1 MASLRTKI
9 LSFVV
14 AAAALAPVA
23 ACSSSTEA
31 RNVYM
36 ALDSVGD
43 RPRDTFFTDT
53 KQLFC
58 NIDYVG
64 QRRDTTVQARI
75 HQISH
80 EASWGGVVTA
90 GSYILG
96 GGELAPG
103 AGSQVVSFSFTLVP
117 APGATGA
124 QQGQLPWPIGDYRCE
139 ITING
144 VAQGAAPFK
153 IIYPTC
159 PELPPQAQ
167 SACLGF
173 VRPAQ
178 ACPATNQAVN
188 CTCDAD
194 GPLKGLW
201 NCP

>member
-1 MASLRTKI
+1 MASLQSKI
-9 LSFVV
+9 FTVVVV
-14 AAAALAPVA
+14 AGALAPVV
-23 ACSSSTEA
+23 ACGSSTEA

-36 ALDSVGD
+36 ALDSAGD

-53 KQLFC
+53 KQIFC
-58 NIDYVG
+58 NIEYVG

-75 HQISH
+75 HQLSH

-90 GSYILG
+90 GSFILG
-96 GGELAPG
+96 GAEQAPG
-103 AGSQVVSFSFTLVP
+103 AGQQALSFGFTLVP
-117 APGATGA
+117 APGSKGA
-124 QQGQLPWPIGDYRCE
+124 QQGQQPWPIGDYRCE
-139 ITING
+139 ITVNG
-144 VAQGAAPFK
+144 VAQGAAPFR

-159 PELPPQAQ
+159 PELPPQEQ